1 MARRSRNL
9 YEIVEADDLA
19 ADEPVAT
26 PENPAPGDD
35 RPHRRPPRVGA
46 AIALIC
52 ALILAGVLVTHLRH
66 RPAGDASAQAVPAV
80 AATLRGTV
88 VARHQ
93 NRRRSSHARHRFRS
107 RAGTRH
113 IRRRHRRT
121 ERALGGARAPIPS
134 SAITTAKVAPR
145 PITASPRAARPRLSP
160 AEVEFGI
167 EH

>member
-9 YEIVEADDLA
+9 YEIVEADELA

-66 RPAGDASAQAVPAV
+66 RPAGDASAKAVPAP

-93 NRRRSSHARHRFRS
+93 NHRRSSHAHHRARS
-107 RAGTRH
+107 RTRT
-113 IRRRHRRT
+113 RRIPRPHRRT
-121 ERALGGARAPIPS
+121 ERALDGARASIPS
-134 SAITTAKVAPR
+134 SAITTARVVPR
-145 PITASPRAARPRLSP
+145 PIAASPRAARPRLSP
-160 AEVEFGI
+160 AEMEFGI